1 MNWSKAK
8 NIIIIVL
15 IFTNIFIISMTFLR
29 YKNVK
34 NDDTDIYQYT
44 NDILEEN
51 NIYLECELP
60 DPIGK
65 MHALT
70 VSYGKYDSNMTANI
84 MKNMPKLSNEQQT
97 ETGYA
102 EAADKYIEKCNYMN
116 DNVKISSVEISENR
130 AVVTYKNYY
139 KEIPLEECYMKV
151 IFENGGITDFDRKWM
166 KPESEG
172 ATRIDIM
179 PPVSALLNFMTEIKE
194 EYNEENKINI
204 NDMYITYWIDSYNV
218 NDDILYDTALPAWCI
233 RYNGNSIKY
242 ISAIVQ

>member
-8 NIIIIVL
+8 NIIIVVL

-29 YKNVK
+29 YKNVQGD
-34 NDDTDIYQYT
+34 NTDIYQYT
-44 NDILEEN
+44 NEILNEN

-60 DPIGK
+60 ETVGR

-70 VSYGKYDSNMTANI
+70 VSYGKYDSNMA
-84 MKNMPKLSNEQQT
+84 KNVMNNTPKIPKEEQT
-97 ETGYA
+97 EEGYK

-116 DNVKISSVEISENR
+116 DNVKVSSVEISEDKALVIYR
-130 AVVTYKNYY
+130 NYY
-139 KEIPLEECYMKV
+139 REIPLEECYMKV
-151 IFENGGITDFDRKWM
+151 SFENGEITDFDRKWM
-166 KPESEG
+166 KPENEG
-172 ATRIDIM
+172 GTRIDIM
-179 PPVSALLNFMTEIKE
+179 PPVSALLNFMTEIRE
-194 EYNEENKINI
+194 EYDSEYKINI

-233 RYNGNSIKY
+233 RYNTDGIKY